1 MLSRVCPTG
10 MIFVP
15 SVDGISHNPKEF
27 TRDEH
32 VIAGGNALLLVAL
45 HLLKS

>member
-32 VIAGGNALLLVAL
+32 VTAGGNALLLVASS
-45 HLLKS
+45 LLKS